1 MILPSLMVSLVAV
14 KGQKVFELCFELIV
28 DVLCGSVDAC
38 RPVNSKKKKKD
49 IYIYIESSFPLDSLR
64 VGQKPHAMF
73 FSHLIEVVPSI
84 NMFLE

>member
-1 MILPSLMVSLVAV
+1 MVSLVAV

-38 RPVNSKKKKKD
+38 RPVNSKKKD
-49 IYIYIESSFPLDSLR
+49 IYIESSFPLDSLR
-64 VGQKPHAMF
+64 VGQKPHAML
-73 FSHLIEVVPSI
+73 FSHLIEVVSSI